1 MTDKQKKTTYR
12 THRRGAKTR
21 CLWFPSLM
29 FGDGLAVSVLV
40 LTMVMLRRMGLDT
53 PDTALAIAL
62 LCLPVL
68 LRPLF
73 EMIVTHFWGTTK
85 VWILSTQFISALSLA
100 AVAFTLHTS
109 YWLLGTAC
117 FMPFFVC
124 SALFYNIALHRFY
137 IDSPIKK
144 LRCCDGEMV
153 TLHSSNLNT
162 STPQHLNTSTP
173 QHLNLNTSTPQHL
186 NLNTST
192 PQHLNINT
200 STSTSQHLNTSTST
214 SQHLNTTTSTSQH
227 LNTTTP
233 QISTPQ
239 ISTPQHLNT
248 TKSIMALLFGCGVM
262 AMVGGNMEV
271 VTRNIRYSWSFV
283 FYVMAGVEL
292 FLWLWHALFLPGGPH
307 GYAKPKPTMGLHRGE
322 FRETM
327 RRMLQRK
334 DDIATLMFLPLFL
347 LPETLLALTAPLFV
361 IAKPHND
368 GLGMSPQEFA
378 YAQGT
383 AAVIAITVGYILGI
397 YAIRRHG
404 LRRWL
409 LPSALLLAV
418 PGAALLFL
426 SYNTAAPLS
435 IVAAA
440 LAAGHAALGFAL
452 SMVKQVMV
460 RFTRNM
466 PDSTL
471 RHAIARTLIA
481 TPFVIVGALASL
493 MLTIADYQRIFQL
506 ATELAVVPLIVSVF
520 YLYLTRKNS
529 RELPIK

>member
-40 LTMVMLRRMGLDT
+40 LTIVMLRRMGLDT

-137 IDSPIKK
+137 IDTPQGVHLSQVHQP
-144 LRCCDGEMV
+144 
-153 TLHSSNLNT
+153 SAT
-162 STPQHLNTSTP
+162 SQHLNTSTP
-173 QHLNLNTSTPQHL
+173 QHN
-186 NLNTST
+186 
-192 PQHLNINT
+192 
-200 STSTSQHLNTSTST
+200 
-214 SQHLNTTTSTSQH
+214 NTTTFHSQ
-227 LNTTTP
+227 
-233 QISTPQ
+233 
-239 ISTPQHLNT
+239 
-248 TKSIMALLFGCGVM
+248 KSCVFLTIALLFGCGVM

-409 LPSALLLAV
+409 QPSALLLAV

-435 IVAAA
+435 IVAAS
-440 LAAGHAALGFAL
+440 LAVGHAALGFAL
-452 SMVKQVMV
+452 SMVKKVMV

>member
-12 THRRGAKTR
+12 PHRRGAKTR

-137 IDSPIKK
+137 VDTPMKK

-162 STPQHLNTSTP
+162 STPQHLN
-173 QHLNLNTSTPQHL
+173 
-186 NLNTST
+186 
-192 PQHLNINT
+192 
-200 STSTSQHLNTSTST
+200 SQ
-214 SQHLNTTTSTSQH
+214 
-227 LNTTTP
+227 
-233 QISTPQ
+233 
-239 ISTPQHLNT
+239 
-248 TKSIMALLFGCGVM
+248 KSAGFLTMALLFGCGIM
-262 AMVGGNMEV
+262 SMVGGNMEV

-440 LAAGHAALGFAL
+440 LAAGHVALGFAL
-452 SMVKQVMV
+452 SMVKKVVV

-506 ATELAVVPLIVSVF
+506 ATELAIVPLIVSVF
-520 YLYLTRKNS
+520 YLYLTR
-529 RELPIK
+529 RQPQAE

>member
-12 THRRGAKTR
+12 PHRRGAKTR

-124 SALFYNIALHRFY
+124 SALFYNIAMHRFY
-137 IDSPIKK
+137 VDSPMKK

-162 STPQHLNTSTP
+162 STPQHHNTS
-173 QHLNLNTSTPQHL
+173 N
-186 NLNTST
+186 
-192 PQHLNINT
+192 
-200 STSTSQHLNTSTST
+200 
-214 SQHLNTTTSTSQH
+214 

-239 ISTPQHLNT
+239 HNNT
-248 TKSIMALLFGCGVM
+248 TTFHSQKSCGFLTMALLFGCGVM
-262 AMVGGNMEV
+262 SMVGGNMEV

-440 LAAGHAALGFAL
+440 LAAGHVALGFAL
-452 SMVKQVMV
+452 SMVKKVVV

-506 ATELAVVPLIVSVF
+506 ATELAIVPLIVSVF
-520 YLYLTRKNS
+520 YLYLTRKING
-529 RELPIK
+529 EQPIK

>member
-12 THRRGAKTR
+12 PHRRGAKTR

-73 EMIVTHFWGTTK
+73 EMVVTHFWGTTK

-137 IDSPIKK
+137 VDTPMKK

-162 STPQHLNTSTP
+162 STPQHLN
-173 QHLNLNTSTPQHL
+173 
-186 NLNTST
+186 
-192 PQHLNINT
+192 
-200 STSTSQHLNTSTST
+200 SQ
-214 SQHLNTTTSTSQH
+214 
-227 LNTTTP
+227 
-233 QISTPQ
+233 
-239 ISTPQHLNT
+239 
-248 TKSIMALLFGCGVM
+248 KSAGFLTMALLFGCGVM
-262 AMVGGNMEV
+262 SMVGGNMEV

-292 FLWLWHALFLPGGPH
+292 FLWIWHALFLPGGPH

-404 LRRWL
+404 LRHWL

-435 IVAAA
+435 IVAAS

-452 SMVKQVMV
+452 SMVKQVLV
-460 RFTRNM
+460 RFTQNM

-481 TPFVIVGALASL
+481 TPFVIVGSLASL

-506 ATELAVVPLIVSVF
+506 ATELAIVPLIVSVF
-520 YLYLTRKNS
+520 YIYLTHKNS

>member
-12 THRRGAKTR
+12 PHRRGAKTR

-109 YWLLGTAC
+109 YWLLGTIC

-137 IDSPIKK
+137 IDTPIKK

-162 STPQHLNTSTP
+162 ITS
-173 QHLNLNTSTPQHL
+173 NLNTSTPQHL
-186 NLNTST
+186 NTSNLN
-192 PQHLNINT
+192 
-200 STSTSQHLNTSTST
+200 TSTSQHLN
-214 SQHLNTTTSTSQH
+214 SQ
-227 LNTTTP
+227 
-233 QISTPQ
+233 
-239 ISTPQHLNT
+239 
-248 TKSIMALLFGCGVM
+248 KSAGFLTMALLFGCGVM

-435 IVAAA
+435 LVAAA

-452 SMVKQVMV
+452 SMVKKVVV

>member
-12 THRRGAKTR
+12 PHRRGAKTR

-40 LTMVMLRRMGLDT
+40 LTIVMLRRMGLDT

-109 YWLLGTAC
+109 YWLLGTIC

-137 IDSPIKK
+137 IDTPIKK

-162 STPQHLNTSTP
+162 STPQHLN
-173 QHLNLNTSTPQHL
+173 
-186 NLNTST
+186 
-192 PQHLNINT
+192 
-200 STSTSQHLNTSTST
+200 SQ
-214 SQHLNTTTSTSQH
+214 
-227 LNTTTP
+227 
-233 QISTPQ
+233 
-239 ISTPQHLNT
+239 
-248 TKSIMALLFGCGVM
+248 KSAGFLTMALLFGCGVM

-452 SMVKQVMV
+452 SIVKQVVV

-520 YLYLTRKNS
+520 YLYLTHRQPQA
-529 RELPIK
+529 E

>member
-12 THRRGAKTR
+12 PHRRGAKTR
-21 CLWFPSLM
+21 RLWFPSLM

-53 PDTALAIAL
+53 PDTTLAIAL

-73 EMIVTHFWGTTK
+73 EMVVTHFWGTTK

-137 IDSPIKK
+137 VDTPMKK

-162 STPQHLNTSTP
+162 STPQ
-173 QHLNLNTSTPQHL
+173 
-186 NLNTST
+186 
-192 PQHLNINT
+192 
-200 STSTSQHLNTSTST
+200 
-214 SQHLNTTTSTSQH
+214 
-227 LNTTTP
+227 
-233 QISTPQ
+233 
-239 ISTPQHLNT
+239 ISTPQHNNT
-248 TKSIMALLFGCGVM
+248 TTFHSQKSCGFLTIALLFGCGVM

-292 FLWLWHALFLPGGPH
+292 FLWLWHTLFLPGGPH

-440 LAAGHAALGFAL
+440 LAVGHAALGFAL
-452 SMVKQVMV
+452 SMVKKVVV

-520 YLYLTRKNS
+520 YLYLTHKNS

>member
-1 MTDKQKKTTYR
+1 MTDKQEKTTYR

-137 IDSPIKK
+137 IDTPMKK

-162 STPQHLNTSTP
+162 STPQHLN
-173 QHLNLNTSTPQHL
+173 
-186 NLNTST
+186 
-192 PQHLNINT
+192 
-200 STSTSQHLNTSTST
+200 SQ
-214 SQHLNTTTSTSQH
+214 
-227 LNTTTP
+227 
-233 QISTPQ
+233 
-239 ISTPQHLNT
+239 
-248 TKSIMALLFGCGVM
+248 KSAGFLTMALLFGCGIM
-262 AMVGGNMEV
+262 SMVGGNMEV

-435 IVAAA
+435 IVAAS

-452 SMVKQVMV
+452 SMVKKVVV

-481 TPFVIVGALASL
+481 TPFVIVSALASL

-520 YLYLTRKNS
+520 YIYLTR
-529 RELPIK
+529 RQPQAE

>member
-29 FGDGLAVSVLV
+29 FGNGLAVSVLV

-137 IDSPIKK
+137 VDSPQGMH
-144 LRCCDGEMV
+144 LSQGV
-153 TLHSSNLNT
+153 HLSQVHQP
-162 STPQHLNTSTP
+162 ST
-173 QHLNLNTSTPQHL
+173 
-186 NLNTST
+186 
-192 PQHLNINT
+192 
-200 STSTSQHLNTSTST
+200 TSQHLNTSTQ
-214 SQHLNTTTSTSQH
+214 QHNNTTTSTSQH
-227 LNTTTP
+227 LNTTTFHS
-233 QISTPQ
+233 Q
-239 ISTPQHLNT
+239 
-248 TKSIMALLFGCGVM
+248 KSCGFLTMVLLFGCGVM
-262 AMVGGNMEV
+262 SMVGGNMEV

-452 SMVKQVMV
+452 SMVKKVVV

-506 ATELAVVPLIVSVF
+506 ATELAIVPLIVSVF

>member
-12 THRRGAKTR
+12 PHRRGAKTR

-137 IDSPIKK
+137 ID
-144 LRCCDGEMV
+144 
-153 TLHSSNLNT
+153 
-162 STPQHLNTSTP
+162 TPQGVHLSQGVHLFQVHQPST
-173 QHLNLNTSTPQHL
+173 
-186 NLNTST
+186 
-192 PQHLNINT
+192 
-200 STSTSQHLNTSTST
+200 TSQHLNT
-214 SQHLNTTTSTSQH
+214 
-227 LNTTTP
+227 
-233 QISTPQ
+233 STPQ
-239 ISTPQHLNT
+239 ISTPQHNNT
-248 TKSIMALLFGCGVM
+248 TTFHSQKSCGFLTMALLFGCGVM

-292 FLWLWHALFLPGGPH
+292 FLWLWHTLFLPGGPH

-435 IVAAA
+435 IVSAS

-452 SMVKQVMV
+452 SMVKQVVV

-520 YLYLTRKNS
+520 YLYLTR
-529 RELPIK
+529 RQPQAE

>member
-12 THRRGAKTR
+12 PHRRGAKTR

-137 IDSPIKK
+137 VDSPQGMH
-144 LRCCDGEMV
+144 LSQGV
-153 TLHSSNLNT
+153 HLSQVHQPSTT
-162 STPQHLNTSTP
+162 SQHLNTSTP
-173 QHLNLNTSTPQHL
+173 QHLN
-186 NLNTST
+186 
-192 PQHLNINT
+192 
-200 STSTSQHLNTSTST
+200 TST
-214 SQHLNTTTSTSQH
+214 SQHLNTTTSTSQHLNTTTPQH

-248 TKSIMALLFGCGVM
+248 TTSIMALLFGCGVM

-292 FLWLWHALFLPGGPH
+292 FLWLWHTLFLPGGPH

-347 LPETLLALTAPLFV
+347 LPETLLALTTPLFV

-435 IVAAA
+435 LVAAA

-452 SMVKQVMV
+452 SMVKKVVV

-506 ATELAVVPLIVSVF
+506 ATELAIVPLIVSVF
-520 YLYLTRKNS
+520 YLYLTRKTMLL
-529 RELPIK
+529 RW

>member
-137 IDSPIKK
+137 VDTPMKK

-162 STPQHLNTSTP
+162 STPQHLN
-173 QHLNLNTSTPQHL
+173 
-186 NLNTST
+186 
-192 PQHLNINT
+192 
-200 STSTSQHLNTSTST
+200 SQ
-214 SQHLNTTTSTSQH
+214 
-227 LNTTTP
+227 
-233 QISTPQ
+233 
-239 ISTPQHLNT
+239 
-248 TKSIMALLFGCGVM
+248 KSAGFLTMALLFGCGVM

-435 IVAAA
+435 IVSAA

-452 SMVKQVMV
+452 SMVKQVVV

-506 ATELAVVPLIVSVF
+506 ATELAIVPLIVAVF
-520 YLYLTRKNS
+520 YLYLTHKNS

>member
-137 IDSPIKK
+137 VDTPMKK

-162 STPQHLNTSTP
+162 STPQLLN
-173 QHLNLNTSTPQHL
+173 
-186 NLNTST
+186 
-192 PQHLNINT
+192 
-200 STSTSQHLNTSTST
+200 SQ
-214 SQHLNTTTSTSQH
+214 
-227 LNTTTP
+227 
-233 QISTPQ
+233 
-239 ISTPQHLNT
+239 
-248 TKSIMALLFGCGVM
+248 KSAGFLTMALLFGCGVM

-435 IVAAA
+435 IVSAS
-440 LAAGHAALGFAL
+440 LAACHAALGFAL
-452 SMVKQVMV
+452 SMVKKVVV

-506 ATELAVVPLIVSVF
+506 ATELAIVPLIVSVF
-520 YLYLTRKNS
+520 YLYLTHRQPQT
-529 RELPIK
+529 E

>member
-12 THRRGAKTR
+12 PHRRGAKTR

-68 LRPLF
+68 LRPLL

-137 IDSPIKK
+137 VDTPIKK

-153 TLHSSNLNT
+153 TLYSSNLNTTTSNLNT
-162 STPQHLNTSTP
+162 STP
-173 QHLNLNTSTPQHL
+173 
-186 NLNTST
+186 
-192 PQHLNINT
+192 
-200 STSTSQHLNTSTST
+200 
-214 SQHLNTTTSTSQH
+214 QH

-239 ISTPQHLNT
+239 HLNT
-248 TKSIMALLFGCGVM
+248 TTFHSQKSCGFLTIALLFGCGVM
-262 AMVGGNMEV
+262 SMVGGNMEV

-452 SMVKQVMV
+452 SIVKQVVV

-520 YLYLTRKNS
+520 YIYLTR
-529 RELPIK
+529 RQPQAE

>member
-12 THRRGAKTR
+12 PHRRGAKTR

-137 IDSPIKK
+137 VDTPMKK

-162 STPQHLNTSTP
+162 STPQHLN
-173 QHLNLNTSTPQHL
+173 
-186 NLNTST
+186 
-192 PQHLNINT
+192 
-200 STSTSQHLNTSTST
+200 SQ
-214 SQHLNTTTSTSQH
+214 
-227 LNTTTP
+227 
-233 QISTPQ
+233 
-239 ISTPQHLNT
+239 
-248 TKSIMALLFGCGVM
+248 KSAGFLTMALLFGCGVM

-292 FLWLWHALFLPGGPH
+292 FLWLWHTLFLPGGPH

-452 SMVKQVMV
+452 SMVKKVVV

-506 ATELAVVPLIVSVF
+506 ATELAIVPLIVSVF

>member
-1 MTDKQKKTTYR
+1 
-12 THRRGAKTR
+12 
-21 CLWFPSLM
+21 
-29 FGDGLAVSVLV
+29 
-40 LTMVMLRRMGLDT
+40 
-53 PDTALAIAL
+53 
-62 LCLPVL
+62 
-68 LRPLF
+68 
-73 EMIVTHFWGTTK
+73 
-85 VWILSTQFISALSLA
+85 
-100 AVAFTLHTS
+100 
-109 YWLLGTAC
+109 
-117 FMPFFVC
+117 
-124 SALFYNIALHRFY
+124 
-137 IDSPIKK
+137 
-144 LRCCDGEMV
+144 
-153 TLHSSNLNT
+153 
-162 STPQHLNTSTP
+162 
-173 QHLNLNTSTPQHL
+173 
-186 NLNTST
+186 
-192 PQHLNINT
+192 
-200 STSTSQHLNTSTST
+200 
-214 SQHLNTTTSTSQH
+214 
-227 LNTTTP
+227 
-233 QISTPQ
+233 
-239 ISTPQHLNT
+239 
-248 TKSIMALLFGCGVM
+248 
-262 AMVGGNMEV
+262 MVGGNMEV

-292 FLWLWHALFLPGGPH
+292 FLWLWHTLFLPGGPH

-361 IAKPHND
+361 ITKPHND

-452 SMVKQVMV
+452 SMVKQVVV

-471 RHAIARTLIA
+471 RHAIARTFIA

-520 YLYLTRKNS
+520 YIYLTR
-529 RELPIK
+529 RQPQAE

>member
-1 MTDKQKKTTYR
+1 MLDKQKKTTYR
-12 THRRGAKTR
+12 PHRRGAKTR

-186 NLNTST
+186 NLNLNTSTSQHQHLNLNTSTPQHLNLNLNTST
-192 PQHLNINT
+192 PQHLNIN
-200 STSTSQHLNTSTST
+200 
-214 SQHLNTTTSTSQH
+214 
-227 LNTTTP
+227 
-233 QISTPQ
+233 

-248 TKSIMALLFGCGVM
+248 STPQHLNL
-262 AMVGGNMEV
+262 
-271 VTRNIRYSWSFV
+271 NISTPQHLNINISTPQ
-283 FYVMAGVEL
+283 
-292 FLWLWHALFLPGGPH
+292 H
-307 GYAKPKPTMGLHRGE
+307 
-322 FRETM
+322 
-327 RRMLQRK
+327 
-334 DDIATLMFLPLFL
+334 
-347 LPETLLALTAPLFV
+347 
-361 IAKPHND
+361 HNTSS
-368 GLGMSPQEFA
+368 L
-378 YAQGT
+378 
-383 AAVIAITVGYILGI
+383 
-397 YAIRRHG
+397 
-404 LRRWL
+404 
-409 LPSALLLAV
+409 
-418 PGAALLFL
+418 
-426 SYNTAAPLS
+426 NT
-435 IVAAA
+435 
-440 LAAGHAALGFAL
+440 
-452 SMVKQVMV
+452 
-460 RFTRNM
+460 
-466 PDSTL
+466 STQQ
-471 RHAIARTLIA
+471 HNNI
-481 TPFVIVGALASL
+481 P
-493 MLTIADYQRIFQL
+493 
-506 ATELAVVPLIVSVF
+506 
-520 YLYLTRKNS
+520 
-529 RELPIK
+529 

>member
-1 MTDKQKKTTYR
+1 MTDKQPKTTYR
-12 THRRGAKTR
+12 PHRRGTKTR
-21 CLWFPSLM
+21 WLWLPSLM
-29 FGDGLAVSVLV
+29 FGDGVAVSVLV

-53 PDTALAIAL
+53 ADTALAIAL
-62 LCLPVL
+62 LSLPVL

-73 EMIVTHFWGTTK
+73 EMVVTHFWGTTK

-109 YWLLGTAC
+109 SWLLGTVC

-124 SALFYNIALHRFY
+124 SSVFYNIALHRFY
-137 IDSPIKK
+137 ID
-144 LRCCDGEMV
+144 
-153 TLHSSNLNT
+153 T
-162 STPQHLNTSTP
+162 SQGAHLSQGVHLSQVHQQNPTPQH
-173 QHLNLNTSTPQHL
+173 H
-186 NLNTST
+186 
-192 PQHLNINT
+192 
-200 STSTSQHLNTSTST
+200 
-214 SQHLNTTTSTSQH
+214 NTTT
-227 LNTTTP
+227 
-233 QISTPQ
+233 
-239 ISTPQHLNT
+239 
-248 TKSIMALLFGCGVM
+248 SIMALLFGCGVM
-262 AMVGGNMEV
+262 MMIAGNMEV

-292 FLWLWHALFLPGGPH
+292 FLWLWHTIFLPGGTH

-322 FRETM
+322 FRISL
-327 RRMLQRK
+327 RRMLKRK
-334 DDIATLMFLPLFL
+334 DDITALTFFVLFL
-347 LPETLLALTAPLFV
+347 LPETLLALTAPLFL
-361 IAKPHND
+361 IAKPHNG
-368 GLGMSPQEFA
+368 GLGLSPQEFA
-378 YAQGT
+378 FTQGT
-383 AAVIAITVGYILGI
+383 IAVIAIALGYTLGGK
-397 YAIRRHG
+397 AIKKHG

-440 LAAGHAALGFAL
+440 QAAGHAAFGFAL
-452 SMVKQVMV
+452 SMVKQVVV

-466 PDSTL
+466 PDNTL

-481 TPFVIVGALASL
+481 TPFVIVGSLASL

-520 YLYLTRKNS
+520 YLYLTR
-529 RELPIK
+529 RQPQAE

>member
-1 MTDKQKKTTYR
+1 MLDKQKKTTYR
-12 THRRGAKTR
+12 SHRRGAKTR

-29 FGDGLAVSVLV
+29 FGNGLAVSVLV

-62 LCLPVL
+62 LCLPML

-162 STPQHLNTSTP
+162 STPQHLNTST
-173 QHLNLNTSTPQHL
+173 
-186 NLNTST
+186 
-192 PQHLNINT
+192 
-200 STSTSQHLNTSTST
+200 
-214 SQHLNTTTSTSQH
+214 STSQH

-233 QISTPQ
+233 QV
-239 ISTPQHLNT
+239 STPQHNNT
-248 TKSIMALLFGCGVM
+248 TTFHSQKSCVFLTMALLFGCGVM

-292 FLWLWHALFLPGGPH
+292 FLWLWHTLFLPGGPH

-347 LPETLLALTAPLFV
+347 LPETLLALTTPLFV

-383 AAVIAITVGYILGI
+383 AAVIAITAGYILGI

-452 SMVKQVMV
+452 SMVKQVVV

>member
-1 MTDKQKKTTYR
+1 MTDKQPKTTYHL
-12 THRRGAKTR
+12 HRRGTKTR
-21 CLWFPSLM
+21 WLWLPSLM
-29 FGDGLAVSVLV
+29 FGDGVAVSVLV

-53 PDTALAIAL
+53 ADTALAIAL
-62 LCLPVL
+62 LSIPVL

-73 EMIVTHFWGTTK
+73 EMVVTHFWGTTK

-109 YWLLGTAC
+109 SWLLGTVC

-124 SALFYNIALHRFY
+124 SSVFYNIALHRFY
-137 IDSPIKK
+137 VDSPTKK
-144 LRCCDGEMV
+144 LRWCDGEMV

-162 STPQHLNTSTP
+162 SAPQHHNTTISNPNTSTP
-173 QHLNLNTSTPQHL
+173 QHLN
-186 NLNTST
+186 
-192 PQHLNINT
+192 
-200 STSTSQHLNTSTST
+200 SQKPAGFLT
-214 SQHLNTTTSTSQH
+214 
-227 LNTTTP
+227 
-233 QISTPQ
+233 
-239 ISTPQHLNT
+239 
-248 TKSIMALLFGCGVM
+248 MALLFGCGVM
-262 AMVGGNMEV
+262 MMIAGNMEV
-271 VTRNIRYSWSFV
+271 VTRNIRYSWSLV

-292 FLWLWHALFLPGGPH
+292 FLWLWHTIFLPGGTH

-322 FRETM
+322 FRISL
-327 RRMLQRK
+327 RRMLKRK
-334 DDIATLMFLPLFL
+334 DDITALTFFVLFL
-347 LPETLLALTAPLFV
+347 LPETLLALTAPLFL
-361 IAKPHND
+361 IAKPHNG
-368 GLGMSPQEFA
+368 GLGLSPQEFA
-378 YAQGT
+378 FTQGT
-383 AAVIAITVGYILGI
+383 IAVIAIALGYTLGGKTI
-397 YAIRRHG
+397 KRHG
-404 LRRWL
+404 LCRWL

-452 SMVKQVMV
+452 SMVKQVVV

-466 PDSTL
+466 PDNTL

-481 TPFVIVGALASL
+481 TPFVLVGSLASL

-520 YLYLTRKNS
+520 YLYLTHRQPQA
-529 RELPIK
+529 E

>member
-137 IDSPIKK
+137 IDTPQGVHLSQVHQPSTTSQHLNI
-144 LRCCDGEMV
+144 
-153 TLHSSNLNT
+153 NT

-173 QHLNLNTSTPQHL
+173 QF
-186 NLNTST
+186 
-192 PQHLNINT
+192 
-200 STSTSQHLNTSTST
+200 
-214 SQHLNTTTSTSQH
+214 QHLNTTTFHSQ
-227 LNTTTP
+227 
-233 QISTPQ
+233 
-239 ISTPQHLNT
+239 
-248 TKSIMALLFGCGVM
+248 KSCGFLTMALLFGCGVM
-262 AMVGGNMEV
+262 SMVGGNMEV

-435 IVAAA
+435 IVSAS
-440 LAAGHAALGFAL
+440 LTAGHAALGFAL
-452 SMVKQVMV
+452 SIVKKVVV

-481 TPFVIVGALASL
+481 TPFVIVSALASL

-520 YLYLTRKNS
+520 YLYLTR
-529 RELPIK
+529 RQPQAE

>member
-1 MTDKQKKTTYR
+1 MTDKQPKTTYR
-12 THRRGAKTR
+12 PHRRGAKTR

-53 PDTALAIAL
+53 ADTALAIAL
-62 LCLPVL
+62 LSLPVM

-73 EMIVTHFWGTTK
+73 EMVVTHFWGTTK

-109 YWLLGTAC
+109 SWLLGTVC

-124 SALFYNIALHRFY
+124 SSVFYNIALHRFY
-137 IDSPIKK
+137 ID
-144 LRCCDGEMV
+144 
-153 TLHSSNLNT
+153 T
-162 STPQHLNTSTP
+162 SQGVHLSQVHQQNPTPQH
-173 QHLNLNTSTPQHL
+173 H
-186 NLNTST
+186 
-192 PQHLNINT
+192 
-200 STSTSQHLNTSTST
+200 
-214 SQHLNTTTSTSQH
+214 NTTT
-227 LNTTTP
+227 
-233 QISTPQ
+233 
-239 ISTPQHLNT
+239 
-248 TKSIMALLFGCGVM
+248 SIMALLFGCGVM
-262 AMVGGNMEV
+262 MMIAGNMEV
-271 VTRNIRYSWSFV
+271 VTRNIRYSWSLV

-292 FLWLWHALFLPGGPH
+292 FLWLWHTIFLPGGTH

-322 FRETM
+322 FRISL
-327 RRMLQRK
+327 RRMLKRK
-334 DDIATLMFLPLFL
+334 DDITALTFFILFL
-347 LPETLLALTAPLFV
+347 LPETLLALTAPLFL
-361 IAKPHND
+361 IAKPHNG
-368 GLGMSPQEFA
+368 GLGLSPQEFA
-378 YAQGT
+378 FTQGT
-383 AAVIAITVGYILGI
+383 IAVIAIALGYTLGGK
-397 YAIRRHG
+397 AIKKHG
-404 LRRWL
+404 LCRWL

-435 IVAAA
+435 IVAAS

-452 SMVKQVMV
+452 SMVKQVVV

-466 PDSTL
+466 PDNTL

-481 TPFVIVGALASL
+481 TPFVIVGSLASL

-520 YLYLTRKNS
+520 YLYLTR
-529 RELPIK
+529 RQPQAE

>member
-1 MTDKQKKTTYR
+1 MLDKQKKTTYHS
-12 THRRGAKTR
+12 HRRGAKTR

-40 LTMVMLRRMGLDT
+40 LTIVMLRRMGLDT

-137 IDSPIKK
+137 IDTPIKK

-162 STPQHLNTSTP
+162 TTS
-173 QHLNLNTSTPQHL
+173 NLNTSTPQHL
-186 NLNTST
+186 NTSNLN
-192 PQHLNINT
+192 
-200 STSTSQHLNTSTST
+200 TSTSQHLN
-214 SQHLNTTTSTSQH
+214 SQ
-227 LNTTTP
+227 
-233 QISTPQ
+233 
-239 ISTPQHLNT
+239 
-248 TKSIMALLFGCGVM
+248 KSAGFLTMALLFGCGVM

-283 FYVMAGVEL
+283 FYVMAGMEL
-292 FLWLWHALFLPGGPH
+292 FLWLWHTLFLPGGPH

-452 SMVKQVMV
+452 SIVKQVVV

-506 ATELAVVPLIVSVF
+506 ATELAVVPLIVCVF
-520 YLYLTRKNS
+520 YLYLTR
-529 RELPIK
+529 RQPQAE

>member
-12 THRRGAKTR
+12 PHRRGAKTR

-137 IDSPIKK
+137 VD
-144 LRCCDGEMV
+144 
-153 TLHSSNLNT
+153 
-162 STPQHLNTSTP
+162 TPQVVHLSQGVHLSQVHQPST
-173 QHLNLNTSTPQHL
+173 
-186 NLNTST
+186 
-192 PQHLNINT
+192 
-200 STSTSQHLNTSTST
+200 TSQHLNTSTST
-214 SQHLNTTTSTSQH
+214 PQHNNTTTFHSQ
-227 LNTTTP
+227 
-233 QISTPQ
+233 
-239 ISTPQHLNT
+239 
-248 TKSIMALLFGCGVM
+248 KSCVFLTIALLFGCGIM

-271 VTRNIRYSWSFV
+271 VTRNIRNSWSFV

-292 FLWLWHALFLPGGPH
+292 FLWLWHTLFLPGGPH

-322 FRETM
+322 FRETL

-435 IVAAA
+435 IVAAS

-452 SMVKQVMV
+452 SMVKKVVV

-520 YLYLTRKNS
+520 YIYLTR
-529 RELPIK
+529 RQPQAE

>member
-1 MTDKQKKTTYR
+1 MTDKQEKTTYR

-137 IDSPIKK
+137 VDTPIKK

-162 STPQHLNTSTP
+162 TTS
-173 QHLNLNTSTPQHL
+173 NLNTSTPQ
-186 NLNTST
+186 NLNTSN
-192 PQHLNINT
+192 LNT
-200 STSTSQHLNTSTST
+200 SNLNTSNLNTSTSQHLN
-214 SQHLNTTTSTSQH
+214 SQ
-227 LNTTTP
+227 
-233 QISTPQ
+233 
-239 ISTPQHLNT
+239 
-248 TKSIMALLFGCGVM
+248 KSCGFLTMALLFGCGIM

-327 RRMLQRK
+327 RRMLLRK

-452 SMVKQVMV
+452 SMVKQVVM

-481 TPFVIVGALASL
+481 TPFVIVSALASL

-520 YLYLTRKNS
+520 YLYLTRKING
-529 RELPIK
+529 EQPIK

>member
-1 MTDKQKKTTYR
+1 
-12 THRRGAKTR
+12 
-21 CLWFPSLM
+21 
-29 FGDGLAVSVLV
+29 
-40 LTMVMLRRMGLDT
+40 
-53 PDTALAIAL
+53 
-62 LCLPVL
+62 
-68 LRPLF
+68 
-73 EMIVTHFWGTTK
+73 
-85 VWILSTQFISALSLA
+85 
-100 AVAFTLHTS
+100 
-109 YWLLGTAC
+109 
-117 FMPFFVC
+117 
-124 SALFYNIALHRFY
+124 
-137 IDSPIKK
+137 
-144 LRCCDGEMV
+144 
-153 TLHSSNLNT
+153 
-162 STPQHLNTSTP
+162 
-173 QHLNLNTSTPQHL
+173 
-186 NLNTST
+186 
-192 PQHLNINT
+192 
-200 STSTSQHLNTSTST
+200 
-214 SQHLNTTTSTSQH
+214 
-227 LNTTTP
+227 
-233 QISTPQ
+233 
-239 ISTPQHLNT
+239 
-248 TKSIMALLFGCGVM
+248 MALLFGCGVM

-292 FLWLWHALFLPGGPH
+292 FLWLWHTLFLPGGPH

-452 SMVKQVMV
+452 SMVKQVVM

-481 TPFVIVGALASL
+481 TPFVIVSALASL

-520 YLYLTRKNS
+520 YLYLTRKING
-529 RELPIK
+529 EQPIK

>member
-1 MTDKQKKTTYR
+1 MTDKQKKTTYHS
-12 THRRGAKTR
+12 HRRGAKTR

-137 IDSPIKK
+137 VDSPTHQI
-144 LRCCDGEMV
+144 
-153 TLHSSNLNT
+153 
-162 STPQHLNTSTP
+162 STPQHN
-173 QHLNLNTSTPQHL
+173 
-186 NLNTST
+186 
-192 PQHLNINT
+192 
-200 STSTSQHLNTSTST
+200 
-214 SQHLNTTTSTSQH
+214 NTTTSTSQH
-227 LNTTTP
+227 LNTTTSNLNTSTH

-239 ISTPQHLNT
+239 HHNTTTSNLNTSTHQTSTPQHLNT
-248 TKSIMALLFGCGVM
+248 TTSIIALLFGCGIM

-292 FLWLWHALFLPGGPH
+292 FLWLWHTLFLPGGPH

-334 DDIATLMFLPLFL
+334 DDIATLLFLPLFL

-383 AAVIAITVGYILGI
+383 AAVIAITAGYILGT

-452 SMVKQVMV
+452 SMVKQVVV

-481 TPFVIVGALASL
+481 TPFVIVGAFASL

-506 ATELAVVPLIVSVF
+506 ATELAVVPLIVCVF
-520 YLYLTRKNS
+520 YLYITR
-529 RELPIK
+529 RQP